1 MRGRRSR
8 ERSRAAP
15 SPIRGGLISLAVTL
29 LVAGLLIPPMLAH
42 AGQREEWLAKVRA
55 GGGKVHYMGAY
66 SAKCRPMPR
75 LMRKGGRA
83 VGPGTR
89 LEVVARDKGWALTDR
104 FGDPCWIPEWTLV
117 DTPFDR
123 MAAFRA
129 GPGYYAKE
137 PEGWYEAERQASCAA
152 NWLNRATCFVNESTR
167 GGKGLP

>member
-1 MRGRRSR
+1 MR
-8 ERSRAAP
+8 ERSNREQSRAAP
-15 SPIRGGLISLAVTL
+15 SPMRGGLISLALTL
-29 LVAGLLIPPMLAH
+29 LVAGLLVPPMLAH
-42 AGQREEWLAKVRA
+42 AGQREEWLVKVRA

-89 LEVVARDKGWALTDR
+89 LEVVARDNGWALTDR
-104 FGDPCWIPEWTLV
+104 FGEPCWIPEWTLV

-129 GPGYYAKE
+129 GPDYYAKE

-152 NWLNRATCFVNESTR
+152 NWLNRVTCFVNESTR